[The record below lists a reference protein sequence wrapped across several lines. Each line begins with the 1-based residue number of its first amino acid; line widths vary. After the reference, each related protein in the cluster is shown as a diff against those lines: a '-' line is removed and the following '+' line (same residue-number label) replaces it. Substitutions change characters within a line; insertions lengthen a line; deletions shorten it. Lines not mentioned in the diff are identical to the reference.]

1 MFHKY
6 SLNPCLHLFFKE
18 CVWRSVLEM
27 KNKQD
32 EIDFADQLEREITT
46 KQLLWFDCCKTTTI
60 FCSEEILKS
69 I

>member
-1 MFHKY
+1 
-6 SLNPCLHLFFKE
+6 
-18 CVWRSVLEM
+18 M

-46 KQLLWFDCCKTTTI
+46 EQLFWLDFCKTTTI